1 MGAVS
6 LLPNLTLC
14 SYFLFP
20 VLVPIFLFLVLIT
33 FLVNAW
39 NYSFFF
45 FRFSGI
51 SGYCTVL
58 RLKQR
63 RKYLNQG

>member
-6 LLPNLTLC
+6 LLPILTLC

-45 FRFSGI
+45 RFSGI